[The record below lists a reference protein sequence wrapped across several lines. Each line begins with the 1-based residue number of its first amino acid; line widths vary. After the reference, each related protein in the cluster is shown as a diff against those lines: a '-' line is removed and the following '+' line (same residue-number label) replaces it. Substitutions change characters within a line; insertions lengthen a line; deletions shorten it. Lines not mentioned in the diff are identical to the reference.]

1 MPTLFTGAPIYT
13 LWEKKP
19 LAEAMVVDGRKITAV
34 GEKKDLSVQFPRAK
48 KMTLDGAAVI
58 PAFNDC
64 HAHILSAGMALTRPD
79 LRGCRTFAEIE
90 TRLRGGAAA
99 GNRKD
104 WILGIGYDQDL
115 LPEKRHIT
123 RHDLDRVA
131 LHRPVAVRHT
141 SGHCTVVN
149 SKALTL
155 AGLTPQT
162 PDPEGGRIVRDESG
176 EPTGVLLE
184 RAWQLV
190 EKIIPPPGEG
200 EIAQAVGKICEVMA
214 GRGILSASDATTGR
228 LSGLETE
235 SRGYAR
241 ALEQGAKVR
250 MTLMPDY
257 DRAEEAGW
265 LEDRRKV
272 SLARSHPD
280 LRLGAIK
287 LYLDGALGPRTAA
300 LKEPYAD
307 GSASTV
313 LIYSPEEF
321 SCRVLKAHCG
331 GWQVGVHAIGDLA
344 VELCIRAFERA
355 QTGFPRPDPRHRI
368 EHCFLTDATMI
379 RDMVR
384 LGILAV
390 VQPEFIHHLAHY
402 YRPALGDRTDRGM
415 PIRTW
420 LQAGIAVGFSS
431 DQPVVP
437 GDPIVGWR
445 TAVSRKH
452 KTGFTVAP
460 REGLDPLTALKCFTA
475 ASAYAVFDDA
485 VGVLAPGKRA
495 DFAVLSH
502 LPEKILEEDM
512 RVVTT
517 SAFLAP
523 RLPEQI

>member
-13 LWEKKP
+13 LRDEKP
-19 LAEAMVVDGRKITAV
+19 LVEAMVVENGLVAAV
-34 GEKKDLSVQFPRAK
+34 GERRELSIQFPGAK
-48 KMTLDGAAVI
+48 KNSLDGAAVI

-64 HAHILSAGMALTRPD
+64 HAHILSAGLALTRPD
-79 LRGCRTFAEIE
+79 LRGCRNFAEIE
-90 TRLRGGAAA
+90 TRLRGWMDKENQA
-99 GNRKD
+99 G
-104 WILGIGYDQDL
+104 WIFGISYDQDL
-115 LPEKRHIT
+115 LPGKRHIT
-123 RHDLDRVA
+123 RYDLDRIA
-131 LHRPVAVRHT
+131 WHRPIAIRHT

-149 SKALTL
+149 SKALDL

-162 PDPEGGRIVRDESG
+162 PDPAGGRIVRDESG

-184 RAWQLV
+184 RAWSLV
-190 EKIIPPPGEG
+190 EKHIPPPDER
-200 EIAQAVGKICEVMA
+200 EIAYAVRKICEVMIR
-214 GRGILSASDATTGR
+214 RGILSASDATTGR

-235 SRGYAR
+235 CRGYAR

-250 MTLMPDY
+250 MTLMLDY
-257 DRAEEAGW
+257 DQAAGAGW

-272 SLARSHPD
+272 SLPLGHPD
-280 LRLGAIK
+280 LRLGPIK

-307 GSASTV
+307 GSASTI
-313 LIYSPEEF
+313 LIYPPEEF
-321 SCRVLKAHCG
+321 NRRVLEAHRG
-331 GWQVGVHAIGDLA
+331 GWQIGVHAIGDLA
-344 VELCIRAFERA
+344 VELCIRAFEKA
-355 QTGFPRPDPRHRI
+355 QEAFPRPDPRHRI
-368 EHCFLTDATMI
+368 EHCFLTDAAMV

-415 PIRTW
+415 PVRTW
-420 LQAGIAVGFSS
+420 LRAGVAVAFSS

-445 TAVSRKH
+445 TAVNRKH

-460 REGLDPLTALKCFTA
+460 EEGLDPITALKCFTA
-475 ASAYAVFDDA
+475 GSAYAAFDDT
-485 VGVLAPGKRA
+485 VGVLAPGKKA
-495 DFAVLSH
+495 DFVVLSH

-512 RVVTT
+512 KVIT
-517 SAFLAP
+517 SSVFLT
-523 RLPEQI
+523 